1 MRDRKGSPAL
11 AAIGQLIVSPCGN
24 VPIMDTSEAGRAVAG
39 GNDPVGGK
47 SGLHRA
53 GCRLTA
59 GRREAMES
67 GTENT
72 PPMARSPDFA
82 AARRQSLVVGG
93 QGRKLLDSLRAGSG
107 KGEMV
112 R

>member
-1 MRDRKGSPAL
+1 MATAQTGHCPVGRVVRKCLQSIPILLYYVSNLVAAAREVKPVPEGVYNLIAKPA
-11 AAIGQLIVSPCGN
+11 GQSLSVL
-24 VPIMDTSEAGRAVAG
+24 AGR
-39 GNDPVGGK
+39 GK

-72 PPMARSPDFA
+72 PPMAR
-82 AARRQSLVVGG
+82 
-93 QGRKLLDSLRAGSG
+93 KGSG
-107 KGEMV
+107 KGEKV